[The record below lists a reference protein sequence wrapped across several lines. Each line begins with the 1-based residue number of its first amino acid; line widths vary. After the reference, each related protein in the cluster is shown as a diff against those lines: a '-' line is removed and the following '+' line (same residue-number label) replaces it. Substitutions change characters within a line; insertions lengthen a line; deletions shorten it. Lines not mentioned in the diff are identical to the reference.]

1 MASTVHAQPSQ
12 DRSMAVLAGGCF
24 WCIEAVFDELRG
36 VDSVMSGY
44 TGGSTASPTYEAV
57 CTGATG
63 HAEAARI
70 TFDPAVISY
79 EDLLKIFFSVHD
91 PTTLNRQG
99 NDVGTQYRS
108 AIFYLDEIQKQAAE
122 RVMAELRASG
132 AFGAP
137 IITELSPL
145 TVFYPAE
152 LYHQNYYAGNSGQ
165 PYCSS
170 VIGPK
175 LAKFR
180 HLFKD
185 RLKQPENAER

>member
-1 MASTVHAQPSQ
+1 MASSDLLLQPGE
-12 DRSMAVLAGGCF
+12 RATAVFAGGCF
-24 WCIEAVFDELRG
+24 WCVEAVFAELRG
-36 VDSVMSGY
+36 VEAVTSGY

-57 CTGATG
+57 CSGTTG

-70 TFDPAVISY
+70 MFDPAVITY
-79 EDLLKIFFSVHD
+79 EDLLLVFFSVHD
-91 PTTLNRQG
+91 PTTPNRQG
-99 NDVGTQYRS
+99 NDLGTQYRS
-108 AIFYLDEIQKQAAE
+108 AIFFLDEAQKRSAE
-122 RVMAELRASG
+122 RIMAELRASG

-137 IITELSPL
+137 IVTELSPL
-145 TVFYPAE
+145 TIFYPAE
-152 LYHQNYYAGNSGQ
+152 VYHQKYYANNSGQ

-185 RLKQPENAER
+185 RLQHPENAE

>member
-1 MASTVHAQPSQ
+1 MASTAPAQPSGE
-12 DRSMAVLAGGCF
+12 RATAVFAGGCF
-24 WCIEAVFDELRG
+24 WCVEAVFAELRG
-36 VDSVMSGY
+36 VETVTSGY

-57 CTGATG
+57 CTGTTG

-79 EDLLKIFFSVHD
+79 EELLKVFFSVHD
-91 PTTLNRQG
+91 PTTPNRQG

-108 AIFYLDEIQKQAAE
+108 AIFFLDEAQKETAE
-122 RVMAELRASG
+122 RVMAELRTSG

-137 IITELSPL
+137 IVTELAPL

-152 LYHQNYYAGNSGQ
+152 AYHQNYYAGNSGQ

-185 RLKQPENAER
+185 RLKRPENTNR

>member
-91 PTTLNRQG
+91 PTTLNRKG
-99 NDVGTQYRS
+99 NDGGTQY
-108 AIFYLDEIQKQAAE
+108 
-122 RVMAELRASG
+122 
-132 AFGAP
+132 
-137 IITELSPL
+137 
-145 TVFYPAE
+145 
-152 LYHQNYYAGNSGQ
+152 
-165 PYCSS
+165 
-170 VIGPK
+170 
-175 LAKFR
+175 
-180 HLFKD
+180 
-185 RLKQPENAER
+185 